1 VGGSESGATPSDS
14 SSCEA
19 RTVSVTGVRTS
30 FHEQLDALLAQLS
43 ALCRL
48 TEVALAQATHA
59 LLEVDLATAE
69 QVITDHDLLA
79 ALAQRCEER
88 AVTLLALQAPVARD
102 LRTVVATLNL
112 VDDLLRMGVL
122 AQHVARIARRRH
134 PHCAVPDS
142 ARTVITA
149 MAGVAVS
156 MATAATTLLIDH
168 NTDQAAA
175 LVAHDATIDALR
187 DQLTAQLLAPD
198 WDGGVPAAV
207 DLTQLGRWYER
218 YADHTVAIAG
228 HITYLTT
235 AQRPT
240 TRPDERP

>member
-1 VGGSESGATPSDS
+1 MGLDRIPRRPCTPARVRHPGYVG
-14 SSCEA
+14 
-19 RTVSVTGVRTS
+19 GVRTT

-48 TEVALAQATHA
+48 TEVALGQATHA
-59 LLEVDLATAE
+59 LLEADLATAE
-69 QVITDHDLLA
+69 QVITDHDLVV

-122 AQHVARIARRRH
+122 AQHVAHIARRRH
-134 PHCAVPDS
+134 PHCAVPTP
-142 ARTVITA
+142 ARTVITEIA
-149 MAGVAVS
+149 EAAGS
-156 MATAATTLLIDH
+156 MAAAATTLLIDH
-168 NTDQAAA
+168 DPDHATT
-175 LVAHDATIDALR
+175 LVAQDATIDALR

-198 WDGGVPAAV
+198 WDGGIPAAI

-218 YADHTVAIAG
+218 YADHTVAIAH

-235 AQRPT
+235 GHRPT
-240 TRPDERP
+240 TPPTERP

>member
-1 VGGSESGATPSDS
+1 MTPGGRTP
-14 SSCEA
+14 
-19 RTVSVTGVRTS
+19 VSVNGVRTT

-59 LLEVDLATAE
+59 LLAADLATAE
-69 QVITDHDLLA
+69 QVITDHDLVV

-122 AQHVARIARRRH
+122 AQHVAHVARRRH
-134 PHCAVPDS
+134 PHCAVPAP
-142 ARTVITA
+142 ARTVITE
-149 MAGVAVS
+149 MAEAAGS
-156 MATAATTLLIDH
+156 MAAAATTLLVNHDPDH
-168 NTDQAAA
+168 AAA
-175 LVAHDATIDALR
+175 LVAQDATIDALR
-187 DQLTAQLLAPD
+187 DQLTTQLLQPD
-198 WDGGVPAAV
+198 WAEGIPAAV

-218 YADHTVAIAG
+218 YADHTVAIAH

-235 AQRPT
+235 GLRPT
-240 TRPDERP
+240 TPPTERP

>member
-1 VGGSESGATPSDS
+1 MVT
-14 SSCEA
+14 C
-19 RTVSVTGVRTS
+19 RFSVPGVRTT

-59 LLEVDLATAE
+59 LLEADLATAE
-69 QVITDHDLLA
+69 QVISDHDLIQS
-79 ALAQRCEER
+79 LAQRCDER

-102 LRTVVATLNL
+102 LRTVVATLIL

-134 PHCAVPDS
+134 PHHAVPVP
-142 ARTVITA
+142 ARTVITE
-149 MAGVAVS
+149 MAEVAGS
-156 MATAATTLLIDH
+156 MAATATTLLIHHDTH
-168 NTDQAAA
+168 QAAA
-175 LVAHDATIDALR
+175 LIAQDTAVDALR

-198 WDGGVPAAV
+198 WSGGIPAAV

-235 AQRPT
+235 GQRPAT
-240 TRPDERP
+240 PPTERP

>member
-1 VGGSESGATPSDS
+1 MT
-14 SSCEA
+14 
-19 RTVSVTGVRTS
+19 RRVSVGGVRTT

-59 LLEVDLATAE
+59 LLEADLATAE
-69 QVITDHDLLA
+69 QVITDHDLVA
-79 ALAQRCEER
+79 ALAQRCEDR

-134 PHCAVPDS
+134 PHCAVPAP
-142 ARTVITA
+142 ARTVITD
-149 MAGVAVS
+149 MAALAGS
-156 MATAATTLLIDH
+156 MAATATTLLINH
-168 NTDQAAA
+168 APEQATTLIAQ
-175 LVAHDATIDALR
+175 DTTIDALR
-187 DQLTAQLLAPD
+187 DQLTAQLLHPD
-198 WDGGVPAAV
+198 WTGGIPAAV

-218 YADHTVAIAG
+218 YADHTVAIAH

-235 AQRPT
+235 GQRPT
-240 TRPDERP
+240 TPPNERP